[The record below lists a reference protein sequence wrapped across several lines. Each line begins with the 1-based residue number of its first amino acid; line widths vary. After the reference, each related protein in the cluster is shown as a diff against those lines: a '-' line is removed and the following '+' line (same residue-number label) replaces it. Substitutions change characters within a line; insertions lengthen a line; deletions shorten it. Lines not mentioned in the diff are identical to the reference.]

1 VGVGTV
7 TRAVFLDRDGVLNR
21 AVVRDGKPYPPA
33 SAGEVELVDDAAACM
48 ARLKAAGYLL
58 LVVTNQPDVARG
70 TQSAA
75 ELNAINDV
83 LLAALPLDEFFICP
97 HDSGDRCDCR
107 KPKPGLI
114 LQGAATYRV
123 DLTESFVI
131 GDRWR
136 DMDAARAAGVRG
148 VWIDYGYAEPGPS
161 EPPAATVKSL
171 REAVDWIMNQ
181 ETSR

>member
-1 VGVGTV
+1 MGVGTV

-21 AVVRDGKPYPPA
+21 AVVREGKPYPPA
-33 SAGEVELVDDAAACM
+33 DAGAVELVDGAADGM
-48 ARLKAAGYLL
+48 ARLKAAGFLL

-83 LLAALPLDEFFICP
+83 LRAALPLDAFFICP
-97 HDSGDRCDCR
+97 HDSGDGCDCR

-114 LQGAATYRV
+114 LQGAAAHGV
-123 DLTESFVI
+123 DMAASFVI

-148 VWIDYGYAEPGPS
+148 IWIDYGYAERGPS
-161 EPPAATVKSL
+161 ETPAATVKSL